1 MNKESG
7 FMHTLESIGGVFSHR
22 RKPRY
27 VYLCAFFLPFLVM
40 FLLWAIH
47 AVAPFGTKMILAH
60 DQWHQ
65 YYPFYLDLRSRILS
79 GQSLFHSWTTGMG
92 TSYLPLFAYYL
103 ASPLNYLAA
112 ILPESLAMYYYTFT
126 VLLRI
131 GLAGLFFAFFL
142 KKTFDRSELMISVF
156 STMYAL
162 CAFIM
167 GYYWNA
173 IWLDTIAL
181 LPLVVLGTLSL
192 LQDRRYVLYTFSLF
206 LSVFCSYYIG
216 LFTCVFVLLLFIG
229 WHIVNWDSLGGFFSR
244 FFRIALFTL
253 MAIGMTAVLTIP
265 AFLGLQATSSAVNKF
280 PDANAMN
287 MVENES
293 IPAEEALE
301 LITRGELSEF
311 WDFFDA
317 KPPVYAE
324 DKEFTVKWSGL
335 GDAFDALAH
344 LRIGDFFSSLA
355 PPLKGFGIALSNT
368 GTLIDPTTMEGL
380 PNLFCGFS
388 TLLLAMLFLFCRQ
401 VPLRQRLYTV
411 FLLLFFL
418 ASFVHRPLDYLW
430 HGMHF
435 PNMLPYR
442 FSFLW
447 SFTIVYM
454 AYRVWTELE
463 HIRWWRIAIMTPVAI
478 LLTWCV
484 AAGQGSARV
493 GVATIL
499 IAVFTM
505 ELLFL
510 FCFRKIRREHLALGL
525 TVFMLFEIIA
535 GAALGVHKVNVTD
548 SAYYPTQGESTKILV
563 EKMNKREADTVD
575 LWRAEVAL
583 KQSLNDG
590 TLNGYNGISVF
601 SSAANCNVSRF
612 LQSIGLA
619 ASVAGNR
626 YSYQEADPFTNL
638 LLGLKYLIDRNG
650 RNVNPDY
657 FRQVDSDNNV
667 VLLENK
673 AYLPLGLVVRN
684 ETLEFDGTEVN
695 GLPYGRLNTLFS
707 LMTGMEETLYDEFIP
722 QSIEALGIAETTFKA
737 STSFGAKCDSADDDN
752 CVEATFVMPK
762 DGLLCVYSK
771 STNTSD
777 VVWFLNGERQYTY
790 SDKYGYNRCMG
801 SFRKGD
807 RVALRFRPQANKT
820 ANVTIGGAVFDTA
833 LFDRAYEF
841 LSERTM
847 LTTEVSDTSVKG
859 VVRVYEPSLVYT
871 SIPNDSGWTLA
882 IDDQE
887 AKITPLGEAFI
898 AFHVE
903 PGVHRVELK
912 YEAPGFSL
920 GLKISLICLAGFLV
934 LLILALLARFTRPPI
949 VKMQMDLADPRL
961 EVPQMPEP
969 AEPRQSEAGDSPG
982 GSSMPPL
989 IPAQNVTPAAP
1000 VLPRPLGAEEAEPS
1014 EDPPAD
1020 LPAAEPGAEFP
1031 GELLPSGPANPEP
1044 EDAPASPNAD
1054 PPQAS
1059 TGMSDFPTGTF
1070 TPVSVGSG
1078 PLQKPIASAAATGII
1093 APDGTESSSEEP
1105 PAEIYT
1111 IEELDRLLH
1120 GDPPEEN

>member
-1 MNKESG
+1 MKQKTG
-7 FMHTLESIGGVFSHR
+7 FLQALESAGGVFSHR

-40 FLLWAIH
+40 ALLWAVH

-79 GQSLFHSWTTGMG
+79 GHSLFHSWTTGMG

-112 ILPESLAMYYYTFT
+112 LLPESLAMYYYTFT

-162 CAFIM
+162 CAFLM

-173 IWLDTIAL
+173 IWLDTVAL

-216 LFTCVFVLLLFIG
+216 LFTCIFVLLIFIG

-253 MAIGMTAVLTIP
+253 MALGMTALLTIP
-265 AFLGLQATSSAVNKF
+265 AFLGLQSTSSAVNKF

-287 MVENES
+287 MVESEQ
-293 IPAEEALE
+293 IPAEEAVE

-311 WDFFDA
+311 WDFFRA
-317 KPPVYAE
+317 KPPVFAE
-324 DKEFTVKWSGL
+324 DKEITVRWAGL
-335 GDAFDALAH
+335 GETLDALVH
-344 LRIGDFFSSLA
+344 LRLGDFFSGLEA
-355 PPLKGFGIALSNT
+355 PLSGYAAALSNT
-368 GTLIDPTTMEGL
+368 GPFTDPTTMEGL

-388 TLLLAMLFLFCRQ
+388 TLLLAMLYLFCRQ
-401 VPLRQRLYTV
+401 VPLRQRLFTV

-447 SFTIVYM
+447 SFTIITM

-463 HIRWWRIAIMTPVAI
+463 HVRWWRVLLMTPVAV
-478 LLTWCV
+478 LLTLCV
-484 AAGQGSARV
+484 VLGQHSARI
-493 GVATIL
+493 GVSAIL
-499 IAVFTM
+499 VALFTL

-510 FCFRKIRREHLALGL
+510 FSFRKLRREHLALGL
-525 TVFMLFEIIA
+525 AVCMLTEIIL
-535 GAALGVHKVNVTD
+535 GAALGVNKVSVTD
-548 SAYYPTQGESTKILV
+548 SAYYPTQGESTRVLV
-563 EKMNKREADTVD
+563 EKMNQREADTVD

-612 LQSIGLA
+612 LQSLGMA

-650 RNVNPDY
+650 RNANPEWFD
-657 FRQVDSDNNV
+657 QVASEGQV
-667 VLLENK
+667 VLLKNR
-673 AYLPLGLVVRN
+673 AYLPLGLVVRS
-684 ETLEFDGTEVN
+684 ETLEYSGDELS
-695 GLPYGRLNTLFS
+695 GLPYGRLNQLFG
-707 LMTGMEETLYDEFIP
+707 LMTGFEEPLFTELLPERIETL
-722 QSIEALGIAETTFKA
+722 GTAETTYKTA
-737 STSFGAKCDSADDDN
+737 TTFGAKCDAADDEN
-752 CVEATFVMPK
+752 CVEAVFLMPK
-762 DGLLCVYSK
+762 DGSLCVYSK
-771 STNTSD
+771 SSNTSD
-777 VVWFLNGERQYTY
+777 VTWFLNGERQYTY
-790 SDKYGYNRCMG
+790 SDKYGYNRMMG
-801 SFRKGD
+801 SFRAGD
-807 RVALRFRPQANKT
+807 RISLRYRPQANKT
-820 ANVTIGGAVFDTA
+820 ASVTVGGAVFEA
-833 LFDRAYEF
+833 EVFDRAYEL
-841 LSERTM
+841 LSDRTM
-847 LTTEVSDTSVKG
+847 LTTEITDTEVKG
-859 VVRVYEPSLVYT
+859 VVRSYEPALVYT
-871 SIPNDSGWTLA
+871 SIPNDAGWSLTL
-882 IDDQE
+882 DGE
-887 AKITPLGEAFI
+887 PAKLAPLGGAFL
-898 AFHVE
+898 AFRVE
-903 PGVHRVELK
+903 PGVHTVDLQ

-920 GLKISLICLAGFLV
+920 GLRISLFCLAGFLV
-934 LLILALLARFTRPPI
+934 LLILALLARFSRPPI
-949 VKMQMDLADPRL
+949 VKMRMDLADPRR
-961 EVPQMPEP
+961 ETPETPVAPAAPEAPQTE
-969 AEPRQSEAGDSPG
+969 EPG
-982 GSSMPPL
+982 GTSMPPL
-989 IPAQNVTPAAP
+989 ILDEVPAAGDPAPDAPKTPDAPKAPEAAGTEPADHPGPDLPETPSRPKPDSPETPQIPDLDRPTGEFIPVSGDPGKKPAQ
-1000 VLPRPLGAEEAEPS
+1000 
-1014 EDPPAD
+1014 
-1020 LPAAEPGAEFP
+1020 
-1031 GELLPSGPANPEP
+1031 GPAGAQHIH
-1044 EDAPASPNAD
+1044 D
-1054 PPQAS
+1054 
-1059 TGMSDFPTGTF
+1059 
-1070 TPVSVGSG
+1070 
-1078 PLQKPIASAAATGII
+1078 
-1093 APDGTESSSEEP
+1093 EP
-1105 PAEIYT
+1105 PAEIYS

-1120 GDPPEEN
+1120 GDPPQQS